1 MVIGETGVGKSTWI
15 HCLLNY
21 LEEIDIEEK
30 IRYLLFDEKQKQEK
44 YEKIYGKKSL
54 GYSITD
60 IPEIY
65 LIPDNK
71 LVNKP
76 IQI

>member
-1 MVIGETGVGKSTWI
+1 MDQLFI
-15 HCLLNY
+15 NY

-30 IRYLLFDEKQKQEK
+30 NRYLLFDEKQKQEK

-54 GYSITD
+54 SSSITD

-65 LIPDNK
+65 
-71 LVNKP
+71 
-76 IQI
+76 